1 MKTNYSV
8 RIIKDL
14 REYRKFLLEQ
24 DFQLYVQTP
33 EYGIF
38 SQGLGYD
45 FFILGVYKNTK
56 LVAAALIL
64 DIKARRGRFYFLPYG
79 PILDYAKPAHF
90 NVILK
95 SLKKYA
101 QRNKIDFIRISP
113 FTDDTTQTRTLLKE
127 KGFIQSPMH
136 MLAETTWM
144 LDLTQDKEVLLKNM
158 KQNHRN
164 LIRRQEKL
172 GIRIEKSTNIK
183 DIKKVH
189 ELLVTTSKRHAFVPF
204 SLNYLEK
211 EFKAFKKLK
220 GGTIYLGYY
229 GEELVAAA
237 ITYAY
242 GNTTAYKHGASNM
255 KYKKIPVS
263 YCIQWQAILDAKARG
278 CKYYNFWGIAP
289 NDAPKSH
296 PFYGITHFKKG
307 FGGFQ
312 KDLIPAFDLKI
323 SYKYYINLVIELFR
337 KYKRG
342 FN

>member
-1 MKTNYSV
+1 MKAKYAV
-8 RIIKDL
+8 RLIKDIKQ
-14 REYRKFLLEQ
+14 YRKFLLEQ
-24 DFQLYVQTP
+24 DFQTYVQTP
-33 EYGIF
+33 EYGMF
-38 SQGLGYD
+38 SKNLGYD
-45 FFILGVYKNTK
+45 YFILGVYKEEK
-56 LVAAALIL
+56 LVGSALVL
-64 DIKARRGRFYFLPYG
+64 DIKAKRGRFYFLPYG
-79 PILDYAKPAHF
+79 PILDYSNSACF
-90 NVILK
+90 NALIK
-95 SLKKYA
+95 SLKNYA
-101 QRNKIDFIRISP
+101 KRNQVDFIRVSP
-113 FTDDTTQTRTLLKE
+113 FTDDTISNRQLLTN
-127 KGFIQSPMH
+127 KGFKKSPMH
-136 MLAETTWM
+136 MLAETTWI
-144 LDLTQDKEVLLKNM
+144 LDVSPDKDMLLKNM

-183 DIKKVH
+183 DIQKVH
-189 ELLVTTSKRHAFVPF
+189 RLLVETSKRHTFVPF
-204 SLNYLEK
+204 SQRYLEK

-263 YCIQWQAILDAKARG
+263 YCIQWQAIQDAKARG

-312 KDLIPAFDLKI
+312 KDLVPAFDLKI
-323 SYKYYINLVIELFR
+323 SYKYYINLLVELFR